1 MSETV
6 QKGRRN
12 VVNPFFY
19 FLIGVIFIVIGFLT
33 VIWPIQ
39 TSEIFKTAVT
49 IISFVYGA
57 LGFIMWITF
66 KENKYEEKKQKGKK
80 PKSKGIYIFQGFFG
94 AILGIASLI
103 WPEVI
108 ILLISIL
115 LIFFGVS
122 EAYKFFKLS
131 SYKRTKWFFLVIG
144 IFSIIIGL
152 ALIPSI
158 SGQVKDILWVVSLF
172 SFVFGAFSVLKGF
185 YLSKDKKNK

>member
-6 QKGRRN
+6 QKGKSN
-12 VVNPFFY
+12 VVNPFVY
-19 FLIGVIFIVIGFLT
+19 FLIGIIFIVIGLLT

-57 LGFIMWITF
+57 LGFIMWATF

-94 AILGIASLI
+94 AILGVASLI

-122 EAYKFFKLS
+122 EAYKFFKMS
-131 SYKRTKWFFLVIG
+131 NYKRTKWFFLIIG
-144 IFSIIIGL
+144 VFSIIIGVV
-152 ALIPSI
+152 LIPSI
-158 SGQVKDILWVVSLF
+158 KSQVNDILWVVSLF
-172 SFVFGAFSVLKGF
+172 TFVFGAFSILKGF
-185 YLSKDKKNK
+185 YLSKDKKYK